1 MIMTFNLKFT
11 LVTFCLLAM
20 ECSVVAQ
27 STRRQVYDS
36 MLVGDRI
43 TPAVSSVMMPKTY
56 TEVIVNSSMVS
67 TNSYF
72 DTNRDKLGMDF
83 RSTTS
88 ITTLQVTHG
97 VSSSAR
103 FNVGLDLSYR
113 IRRIDGD
120 PESSPFKVFTSE
132 SDGLIDYERA
142 FTSVGIR
149 ARYVPTRNRNFVI
162 QQAFVVP
169 VASSAEGAFLG
180 DNRYALNNQFLYTQL
195 LGRKFFL
202 FGQLDVLIRFKQDEN
217 NSDVTVP
224 LNIFASYLLNNHIF
238 PFVQLGMVNIWG
250 EDLIDPG
257 QSFSYGFGLQYQFN
271 TMFNINAFYSDAFSG
286 KNIYQFRTLNLG
298 VRIVF

>member
-1 MIMTFNLKFT
+1 
-11 LVTFCLLAM
+11 M

-27 STRRQVYDS
+27 SKRRQVYDS

-67 TNSYF
+67 SNSYF
-72 DTNRDKLGMDF
+72 DSNRDKIGLNS
-83 RSTTS
+83 RSTWSNT
-88 ITTLQVTHG
+88 ILQVTHG
-97 VSSSAR
+97 ISSSGR
-103 FNVGLDLSYR
+103 FNVGLDLAYR
-113 IRRIDGD
+113 IRRQDGD
-120 PESSPFKVFTSE
+120 PESSPFKVFSNE
-132 SDGLIDYERA
+132 SDGLIQYERA
-142 FTSVGIR
+142 FTSLGVR

-162 QQAFVVP
+162 QQSFIVP
-169 VASSAEGAFLG
+169 IASSAEGAFLG

-217 NSDVTVP
+217 NSDYTVP

-238 PFVQLGMVNIWG
+238 PFVQLGMVNVWG
-250 EDLIDPG
+250 EDLVDPG

-286 KNIYQFRTLNLG
+286 KSIYQFRTLNLG
-298 VRIVF
+298 VRVVF

>member
-1 MIMTFNLKFT
+1 MSMSMTLNVKFA
-11 LVTFCLLAM
+11 LLAFCVLAM

-27 STRRQVYDS
+27 SKRRQVYDS
-36 MLVGDRI
+36 TLVGDRI

-72 DTNRDKLGMDF
+72 DANRDKLGMDF

-97 VSSSAR
+97 ISSSGR

-113 IRRIDGD
+113 IRRMDGD

-162 QQAFVVP
+162 QQAFIVP
-169 VASSAEGAFLG
+169 ITSSAEGAFLG

-217 NSDVTVP
+217 NSDFTVP

-238 PFVQLGMVNIWG
+238 PFVQLGMVNVWG

-257 QSFSYGFGLQYQFN
+257 QSFSYGFGL
-271 TMFNINAFYSDAFSG
+271 
-286 KNIYQFRTLNLG
+286 
-298 VRIVF
+298 